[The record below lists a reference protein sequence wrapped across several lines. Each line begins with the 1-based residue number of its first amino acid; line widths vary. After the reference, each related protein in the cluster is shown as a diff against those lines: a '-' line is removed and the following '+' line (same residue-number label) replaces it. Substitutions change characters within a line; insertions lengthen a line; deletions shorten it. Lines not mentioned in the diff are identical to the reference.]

1 MCFKVG
7 HDWFKS
13 VVHVS
18 LGNTVLEWAIM
29 FLSGSALKVDLC
41 LDACSLENLNFKVYL
56 SVEDQLFQK
65 FSRGLFLFVHPVY
78 LNYKLRGY

>member
-41 LDACSLENLNFKVYL
+41 LDACSLENLNFKV
-56 SVEDQLFQK
+56 
-65 FSRGLFLFVHPVY
+65 
-78 LNYKLRGY
+78 